1 MGTAPVMS
9 PGEARSAR
17 PDRSPMPKK
26 PLVLLLAASLLAGCG
41 IPGSVTAPTLFP
53 PDYVPTA
60 VYLTAMAIDAATQ
73 AANPPT
79 LTATVTST
87 FIPAT
92 LAPTLTPTPGPRVP
106 PAAIQVRA
114 PGPMSRIVSP
124 LQVQLLAIAG
134 ASNRIEI
141 SLFGEDGRLLGRSLI
156 AVPGSI
162 LGDSLSVKVPFEIRG
177 AGEKG
182 YLQVSTKNGR
192 GLVQSLITVPILL
205 LSAGETQ
212 VNPPGNT
219 IYERVAFAD
228 LPPEAEITGGTLNL
242 TGQVLPYNSSPVIM
256 ELITEEGDSLSL
268 RVLNSTG
275 EEWQAVE
282 TTLPFRVERSTPAR
296 LFVRQADQ
304 VMGGEAYVFSQ
315 LLTLMP

>member
-1 MGTAPVMS
+1 MPAPVK
-9 PGEARSAR
+9 GAREARPVR
-17 PDRSPMPKK
+17 PQQSTMPQRS
-26 PLVLLLAASLLAGCG
+26 LALLLAASLLTGCG
-41 IPGSVTAPTLFP
+41 IPGNAAPPTPFP

-60 VYLTAMAIDAATQ
+60 VYLTAMSIDAATQ
-73 AANPPT
+73 TANAPTFTPT
-79 LTATVTST
+79 LTQT

-92 LAPTLTPTPGPRVP
+92 LAPTLTPTPGPQVP
-106 PAAIQVRA
+106 LAAIQVRA

-124 LQVQLLAIAG
+124 LQVQLLAVAG
-134 ASNRIEI
+134 DSKRIEI

-156 AVPGSI
+156 AVPGSPS
-162 LGDSLSVKVPFEIRG
+162 GDFLSVKVPFEIRG
-177 AGEKG
+177 VGENG

-192 GLVQSLITVPILL
+192 GLIQSLITVPILL

-219 IYERVAFAD
+219 IYERVALAD
-228 LPPEAEITGGTLNL
+228 LPPEAEISGGTLAL
-242 TGQVLPYNSSPVIM
+242 IGQVLPYNSNPVIM
-256 ELITEEGDSLSL
+256 ELITAEGDSLSL

-275 EEWQAVE
+275 EDWQAVE
-282 TTLPFRVERSTPAR
+282 TTLPFRVSRSTPAR

-304 VMGGEAYVFSQ
+304 LFGGEAYVFSQ

>member
-1 MGTAPVMS
+1 VY
-9 PGEARSAR
+9 
-17 PDRSPMPKK
+17 
-26 PLVLLLAASLLAGCG
+26 VLAALLLAGCG
-41 IPGSVTAPTLFP
+41 IPGSVALPTPFP

-60 VYLTAMAIDAATQ
+60 VYLTAISIDAATQ

-79 LTATVTST
+79 LTPTVTST

-92 LAPTLTPTPGPRVP
+92 LAPTLTPTPGPQVP
-106 PAAIQVRA
+106 LAAIQIRA

-124 LQVQLLAIAG
+124 LQVQLLAVAG
-134 ASNRIEI
+134 DSKRIEI

-156 AVPGSI
+156 AVPGSNS
-162 LGDSLSVKVPFEIRG
+162 GDSLSVRVPFEIRG
-177 AGEKG
+177 AGENG
-182 YLQVSTKNGR
+182 YLQVGTKNIH
-192 GLVQSLITVPILL
+192 GLIQSLITVPILL

-219 IYERVAFAD
+219 IYERVALAD
-228 LPPEAEITGGTLNL
+228 LPPEAEIAGGTLSL

-256 ELITEEGDSLSL
+256 ELVTEEGDSLSL
-268 RVLNSTG
+268 RVLNATG
-275 EEWQAVE
+275 ENWQAVE
-282 TTLPFRVERSTPAR
+282 TTLPFRVSGSTPAR

-315 LLTLMP
+315 LLTLLP